1 LSKKLII
8 FVVEFEIMLKKK
20 LDIGG
25 YVLLEVK
32 KSKGFDSSEINFINN
47 NIGKI
52 INLKPYIIIK
62 YEKYLDNGILDK
74 TINLQIKLSDIKFY
88 GKTYDDIQLKI
99 KATK

>member
-1 LSKKLII
+1 
-8 FVVEFEIMLKKK
+8 MLKKK

-32 KSKGFDSSEINFINN
+32 KSKYFDSSEIDFINN

-88 GKTYDDIQLKI
+88 GKTYDDIQLKMD
-99 KATK
+99 ATKYKI

>member
-1 LSKKLII
+1 
-8 FVVEFEIMLKKK
+8 MLKKK

-99 KATK
+99 DATKYKI